1 MGRKLKDETLEES
14 SSKSDLTDDI
24 VPDGGWGWVV
34 CLGAFLVNFI
44 LDGTMFSFGVLL
56 LDLLDYFGQ
65 GKAKTAWVGSALLG
79 MSMFMGK

>member
-1 MGRKLKDETLEES
+1 MGRKLKDEHIEEN
-14 SSKSDLTDDI
+14 SDLSDDS

-56 LDLLDYFGQ
+56 LDLLEFFGQ

-79 MSMFMGK
+79 MSMFMGEYLR